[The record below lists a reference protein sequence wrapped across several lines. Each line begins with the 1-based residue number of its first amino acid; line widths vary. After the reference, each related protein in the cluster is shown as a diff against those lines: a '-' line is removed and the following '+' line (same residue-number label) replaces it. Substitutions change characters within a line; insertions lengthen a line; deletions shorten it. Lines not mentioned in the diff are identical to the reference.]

1 MSNHLLI
8 DCNYSLVQFFNKMKK
23 WSDMANLSAEMRQ
36 KVDHLERN
44 FSVSTVIFKKYKPI
58 FEDVFK
64 DPTVLVTKLSKSRKQ
79 RYL

>member
-1 MSNHLLI
+1 
-8 DCNYSLVQFFNKMKK
+8 MKK

-44 FSVSTVIFKKYKPI
+44 FNVSAVIFKKYKPI

-64 DPTVLVTKLSKSRKQ
+64 DPTVVVTKLSKSRKQ